1 MRRLCNK
8 YINSRRRTVVQRTA
22 FAWVVAADRRSA
34 ARPVRWGPESGWDL
48 ESCRA
53 RPDPAAAMAARLA
66 RDGERASGGEAW
78 ERRRIPACRLSSFSR
93 SIECSKAYAE
103 LKARAK
109 TSGRFGE
116 VRFGA
121 RSAAGRMTPLSLAHA
136 GARTQILRSHYR
148 LQATVPT

>member
-1 MRRLCNK
+1 ML
-8 YINSRRRTVVQRTA
+8 T
-22 FAWVVAADRRSA
+22 
-34 ARPVRWGPESGWDL
+34 
-48 ESCRA
+48 
-53 RPDPAAAMAARLA
+53 A
-66 RDGERASGGEAW
+66 RDGRRWLACGVCVGCGGGSPIGGATGSMGSGVGLGFGIVSGSPGSGGGERALGGEAW

-136 GARTQILRSHYR
+136 GARTQILRSHYH